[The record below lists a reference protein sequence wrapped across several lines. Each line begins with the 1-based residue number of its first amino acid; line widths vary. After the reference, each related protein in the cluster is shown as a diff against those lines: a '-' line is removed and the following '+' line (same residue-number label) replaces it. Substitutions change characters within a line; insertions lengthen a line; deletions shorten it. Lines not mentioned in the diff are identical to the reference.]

1 MVKKYQVVISGRA
14 QRSLNRI
21 TNYIAE
27 NASDIAAIKVEKGLL
42 EAALNLSS
50 LPDRHPILHRAMK
63 GTIYRYI
70 PKWSFKIIFTVE
82 ESNSN
87 VIVIEIFHSSQDPHR
102 LEELP

>member
-63 GTIYRYI
+63 GTIL
-70 PKWSFKIIFTVE
+70 
-82 ESNSN
+82 
-87 VIVIEIFHSSQDPHR
+87 IVTDFPDFI
-102 LEELP
+102 